1 MPIEPS
7 SGQKWGLFWFAFL
20 VMSLSIGSTLYF
32 SGAFDGLWGQSDSKT
47 QERYKHI
54 TMTDAEFAC
63 EQRAAEA
70 FGERLKILSVDRFSS
85 RLDRKGQMFRVFLK
99 AEIYPGSDQQGIPR
113 ETFINC
119 YTALHKPEI
128 LLFQYARDGH
138 QFIAPG
144 EEERGLFGL

>member
-7 SGQKWGLFWFAFL
+7 SGQKWGLVLFALL
-20 VMSLSIGSTLYF
+20 VIGLSIGSTLYF
-32 SGAFDGLWGQSDSKT
+32 SGAFEGFWGSSKAPVR
-47 QERYKHI
+47 ERYKHL

-63 EQRAAEA
+63 ERRAREV
-70 FGERLKILSVDRFSS
+70 FGERLKTLGMDRLSS
-85 RLDRKGQMFRVFLK
+85 RLDPEAQMFRVFME
-99 AEIYPGSDQQGIPR
+99 AEIYAGRDRQGVPR

-128 LLFQYARDGH
+128 LLFQYARDGR

>member
-7 SGQKWGLFWFAFL
+7 SGQKWGLVLFAFL
-20 VMSLSIGSTLYF
+20 VIGLSIGSTLYF
-32 SGAFDGLWGQSDSKT
+32 SGAFEGFWGASKAPVR
-47 QERYKHI
+47 ERYKHL
-54 TMTDAEFAC
+54 TMTDAEYAC
-63 EQRAAEA
+63 EQRAHQA
-70 FGERLKILSVDRFSS
+70 FGGRLKVLSVDRFSS
-85 RLDRKGQMFRVFLK
+85 RLDRKAQMFRVFME
-99 AEIYPGSDQQGIPR
+99 AEIYPGRGQQGVPR